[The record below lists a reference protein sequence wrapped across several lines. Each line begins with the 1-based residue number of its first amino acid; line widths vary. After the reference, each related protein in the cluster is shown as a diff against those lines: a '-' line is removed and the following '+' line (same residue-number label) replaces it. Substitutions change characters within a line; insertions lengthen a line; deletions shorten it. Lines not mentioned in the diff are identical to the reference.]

1 MLELYRWGRPRKSFC
16 RDGNTAN
23 FSITA
28 SSRWESQ
35 DAKKLPCLFGKSP
48 ASRPPPPDHALTEWR
63 GGQTPLDLSN
73 VEQLLSF
80 ARGSALVEWGFGH
93 LNDHGKVD
101 SSLPVSTLVTARM
114 TFCFSIAS
122 ELGIHDVSPI
132 VHRGISALN
141 TQFFDDKHGGFRS
154 FPPGHPDSKR
164 KSAYDMSFVLL
175 AASTAFSVGFVEA
188 ERAIEEALKSLEKH
202 FWREDL
208 GVLWNSFNE
217 DFTEREAYIGANS
230 NMHAVE
236 ALMAAGKAL
245 NDSALTE
252 KARRISSFMIRDKAQ
267 MASWML
273 PEHYDSEGQ
282 ALLDFNVENPKDEFQ
297 PYGVTI
303 GHLFEWSRLLLE
315 LRCSAQSDSEWMT
328 SSAAHLY
335 QTARKMGW
343 ATDGKEGFLYT
354 LDWEGKPVVD
364 HRLLWVAAE
373 AISAAG
379 EMKRIGLV
387 DGASSDLET
396 WQNYLK
402 DSFVDAASGGWHHEL
417 DSNGRPSSSIARG
430 KPDAYHLLHAFLVP
444 QLPAGSG
451 LLDRIRNHAGGLHN
465 W

>member
-1 MLELYRWGRPRKSFC
+1 LNE
-16 RDGNTAN
+16 
-23 FSITA
+23 
-28 SSRWESQ
+28 
-35 DAKKLPCLFGKSP
+35 
-48 ASRPPPPDHALTEWR
+48 
-63 GGQTPLDLSN
+63 GGTGQMPLDLRN

-93 LNDHGKVD
+93 LDNRGNVD
-101 SSLPVSTLVTARM
+101 PSQPVSALVTARM
-114 TFCFSIAS
+114 TFCFSVAS
-122 ELGIHDVSPI
+122 ELGIQDVSPL
-132 VHRGISALN
+132 VQRGISALN

-154 FPPGHPDSKR
+154 FPLGHPDSKR

-245 NDSALTE
+245 NDSALIE
-252 KARRISSFMIRDKAQ
+252 KAQRISSFMIRDKAQ

-273 PEHYDSEGQ
+273 PEHYDSSGQ

-315 LRCSAQSDSEWMT
+315 LRCSTQSDSDWMT
-328 SSAAHLY
+328 ISAKHLY
-335 QTARKMGW
+335 KTARKKGW

-364 HRLLWVAAE
+364 QRLLWVAAE

-379 EMKRIGLV
+379 QMSLSGLV
-387 DGASSDLET
+387 DSASSDLET
-396 WQNYLK
+396 WQDYLD

-417 DSNGRPSSSIARG
+417 DSNGRPASSISHG

-444 QLPAGSG
+444 QLPEGSG
-451 LLDRIRNHAGGLHN
+451 LIDRLRNRAGG
-465 W
+465 